1 MSKKSI
7 IESLLSGYV
16 EGRLTMEEKRQF
28 FDLLADSSNEIIFRE
43 VLLKNINFTSEFQ
56 QQAGKEPDFSGIF
69 HKIIEE
75 IDRKD
80 SEEAE
85 LKLIQKEILVQKNI
99 RIFICSCCCVCI
111 CILYRKII

>member
-1 MSKKSI
+1 MSKTSI

-16 EGRLTMEEKRQF
+16 EGRLTIEEKRQF
-28 FDLLADSSNEIIFRE
+28 FDLLADSTNEIIFRE
-43 VLLKNINFTSEFQ
+43 VLLKNLNFASEFQ
-56 QQAGKEPDFSGIF
+56 QQAGKEPDFSGIYN
-69 HKIIEE
+69 KIIEE

-85 LKLIQKEILVQKNI
+85 LKFFRRKSLYRRILGL
-99 RIFICSCCCVCI
+99 FICSCCCVCI

>member
-16 EGRLTMEEKRQF
+16 EGILTVEEKSQL

-43 VLLKNINFTSEFQ
+43 VLLKNLNSASERELP
-56 QQAGKEPDFSGIF
+56 AGKEPDFSRIYN
-69 HKIIEE
+69 KIIEE

-85 LKLIQKEILVQKNI
+85 LKLFRRKSLFR
-99 RIFICSCCCVCI
+99 RIISLYICSSCSVCI
-111 CILYRKII
+111 CILFRKII